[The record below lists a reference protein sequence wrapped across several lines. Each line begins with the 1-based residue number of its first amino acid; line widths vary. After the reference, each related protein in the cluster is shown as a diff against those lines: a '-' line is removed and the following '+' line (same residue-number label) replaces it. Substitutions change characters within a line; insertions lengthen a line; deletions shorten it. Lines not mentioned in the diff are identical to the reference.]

1 MPLLKCPATFHTTRF
16 FTVPVLSI
24 EQSVYR
30 VDEEDGNVS
39 IRVSV
44 VGERTT
50 VVNFSIVTSNES
62 ATGKCCIFL
71 LPS

>member
-1 MPLLKCPATFHTTRF
+1 MGPATFQMAFF

-30 VDEEDGNVS
+30 VDEEDGSVS

-44 VGERTT
+44 VGERITGA
-50 VVNFSIVTSNES
+50 VVNFSIETSNES
-62 ATGKCCIFL
+62 ATGKCYIFL